1 MTRSKLDL
9 AKILVGLR
17 KDGSDPEKLAQEM
30 TLRRLCFEIE
40 KIEGEEPLEK
50 ATGEEPFAKPKKES
64 RPFWAFLT
72 HDSSDED

>member
-1 MTRSKLDL
+1 MTRSKIEL

-17 KDGSDPEKLAQEM
+17 KDGSDPEKLAKEM

-40 KIEGEEPLEK
+40 KIEGEEP
-50 ATGEEPFAKPKKES
+50 PPKKKS

-72 HDSSDED
+72 HDSSDEDS

>member
-1 MTRSKLDL
+1 MTRSKLEL

-40 KIEGEEPLEK
+40 KIEGAEEPLE
-50 ATGEEPFAKPKKES
+50 TPKKES

-72 HDSSDED
+72 HDSSDDE

>member
-1 MTRSKLDL
+1 MTRSKLEL

-40 KIEGEEPLEK
+40 KIEGEEPL
-50 ATGEEPFAKPKKES
+50 AKPKKES

-72 HDSSDED
+72 HDSSDDE

>member
-9 AKILVGLR
+9 AKILVNLR
-17 KDGSDPEKLAQEM
+17 NDGSDPETLAKDM

-40 KIEGEEPLEK
+40 KLEIEQE
-50 ATGEEPFAKPKKES
+50 APKEAPKEGHRS
-64 RPFWAFLT
+64 FWSFLT

>member
-1 MTRSKLDL
+1 MTRSKLEL

-40 KIEGEEPLEK
+40 KIEGEEPLE
-50 ATGEEPFAKPKKES
+50 TPKKES

-72 HDSSDED
+72 HDSSDDE

>member
-1 MTRSKLDL
+1 MTRSKLEL

-40 KIEGEEPLEK
+40 KIEGEEPLETPK
-50 ATGEEPFAKPKKES
+50 KPLETPKKES

-72 HDSSDED
+72 HDSSDDE

>member
-1 MTRSKLDL
+1 MVYMTRSKLDL

-17 KDGSDPEKLAQEM
+17 MDGSDPEKLAQEM

-40 KIEGEEPLEK
+40 KIEGEEPLETK
-50 ATGEEPFAKPKKES
+50 EPLEKPKKES

-72 HDSSDED
+72 HDSSDDE